1 MTRTTFAFWGRQ
13 KWAENSDKMKYAEF
27 MQFSACFSNNY
38 DSDDGINREIT
49 VSQQNQ
55 MWLLEK
61 VFFHILILLI
71 GKYGCCINK

>member
-55 MWLLEK
+55 M
-61 VFFHILILLI
+61 
-71 GKYGCCINK
+71 